1 MDKGV
6 ALRRSDQSMDEVL
19 IDTNILVY
27 AHQPSEAVKYE
38 RALRAIETLELGRLS
53 AIWCA
58 PLD

>member
-1 MDKGV
+1 
-6 ALRRSDQSMDEVL
+6 MDEVL
-19 IDTNILVY
+19 IDTNILVC
-27 AHQPSEAVKYE
+27 AHQPSDAVKYE